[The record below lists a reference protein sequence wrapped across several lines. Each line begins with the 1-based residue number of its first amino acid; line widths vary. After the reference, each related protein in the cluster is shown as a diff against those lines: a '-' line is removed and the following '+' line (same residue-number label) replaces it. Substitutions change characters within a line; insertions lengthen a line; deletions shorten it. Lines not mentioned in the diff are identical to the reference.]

1 MHGRM
6 LSSKKGLKVRVKT
19 YRDTL
24 ISPCHLVKCAVWL
37 ESHFGIATSKSENY
51 KSDAVIHWLPTQ
63 QSLKLVVVVKTG

>member
-37 ESHFGIATSKSENY
+37 ESILGLQRAR
-51 KSDAVIHWLPTQ
+51 
-63 QSLKLVVVVKTG
+63 VKTTNLTQ